1 MGAERCVIGTKFS
14 DPGLGKSLSRKEFE
28 SPKNKTIKTFLT
40 TFVIICLHSLILV
53 DNE

>member
-28 SPKNKTIKTFLT
+28 SPKIKQSRHF
-40 TFVIICLHSLILV
+40 
-53 DNE
+53 